1 MQILPLLEESDED
14 DMPFLASNAVETEI
28 KTLSYLWNVRE
39 KKPECMISTCVS
51 IKPSS
56 KIVKVM
62 ASG

>member
-1 MQILPLLEESDED
+1 
-14 DMPFLASNAVETEI
+14 MPFLASNAVETEI

-39 KKPECMISTCVS
+39 KTECMISTCVS

-56 KIVKVM
+56 KIVIVM